1 MNISEL
7 DVVCFERAIELAVDA
22 EKQGNLPIGAVI
34 AFEGRIIAEGQN
46 AIWYPTLS
54 LGRHAEI
61 EALQNIP
68 DHLLPYRR
76 EMTLYTTLEPCLMCM
91 GSILLHHIGRV
102 LYGSNDTYGGASQVA
117 GHMPLFFEEE
127 MSKTDWIGP
136 AYRSGCDPL
145 FLRVTLAEKSAG
157 SEDEIET

>member
-7 DVVCFERAIELAVDA
+7 DVVCFERAIELATDA

-54 LGRHAEI
+54 LGQHAEI

-91 GSILLHHIGRV
+91 GSILLHKIARV
-102 LYGSNDTYGGASQVA
+102 FYGSTDTYGGASQVA
-117 GHMPLFFEEE
+117 GHMPLYFEEE
-127 MSKTDWIGP
+127 MARTSWIGP
-136 AYRSGCDPL
+136 SYPDRCDPL
-145 FLRVTLAEKSAG
+145 LERLRSAERRR
-157 SEDEIET
+157 DR

>member
-1 MNISEL
+1 MHISEL
-7 DVVCFERAIELAVDA
+7 DVVCFERAIELAADA

-34 AFEGRIIAEGQN
+34 AYDGKIIAEGQN
-46 AIWYPTLS
+46 AIWFPTLS

-76 EMTLYTTLEPCLMCM
+76 EMALYTTLEPCLMCM

-102 LYGSNDTYGGASQVA
+102 LYGSTDSYGGASQVA
-117 GHMPLFFEEE
+117 GHMPLYFEEE
-127 MSKTDWIGP
+127 MAKTSWIGP
-136 AYRSGCDPL
+136 AYADRCDPL
-145 FLRVTLAEKSAG
+145 FERMMAAERRK
-157 SEDEIET
+157 DR